1 MVEEPVQEF
10 LRCWEHRA
18 DGGLLA
24 LGEGAQHIPQ
34 EPGAEW
40 GAEARID
47 PLCVTPEV
55 GRGSEEGGVE
65 SVCVR

>member
-10 LRCWEHRA
+10 LRRWEHGA
-18 DGGLLA
+18 NGGLLA
-24 LGEGAQHIPQ
+24 LGKGAQHIPQ

-55 GRGSEEGGVE
+55 CRGSKEGGVE
-65 SVCVR
+65 SLRLR